1 MVWANDENSFHK
13 INVCLDKPVAID
25 IYLCRRFVRVRD
37 ENGAQRR
44 SDELD
49 RINKV
54 EELYNER
61 SPQSDPL
68 YESDLPPAALRDP
81 R

>member
-1 MVWANDENSFHK
+1 MRD
-13 INVCLDKPVAID
+13 
-25 IYLCRRFVRVRD
+25 RD

-44 SDELD
+44 SDGLD

-68 YESDLPPAALRDP
+68 CASDFLPAALRDP

>member
-1 MVWANDENSFHK
+1 M
-13 INVCLDKPVAID
+13 
-25 IYLCRRFVRVRD
+25 RVRD

-44 SDELD
+44 SDGLD

-54 EELYNER
+54 EELYIER

-68 YESDLPPAALRDP
+68 YESDLPTAALRDP
-81 R
+81 RG